1 MVEKTIRVGDYQFK
15 ENNSCYINQSIDIR
29 VLSHLEI
36 SMRQKN
42 VDEPKLVVINTMVVE
57 QVLFLMSY

>member
-15 ENNSCYINQSIDIR
+15 EDNICYINQFIDIR
-29 VLSHLEI
+29 VLSHLEM